1 MHIYQ
6 PVEADI
12 GEFVNFWSQRYQYAE
27 EHLYNDNIGHELTE
41 QRILD
46 LFRWKN
52 GTLLSEKK
60 YNSVQQNF
68 VQRREELAQFQND
81 LNVRGF
87 LDKFLEGGAI
97 WRIFWLHCFR
107 PNQYPI
113 YDQHVHRAMGFIQTG
128 EIEEIPKYGPR
139 KIDAYIDRYLPFHA
153 QFAAIDGRE
162 VDKALWSFGK
172 FINENNFPVPA

>member
-6 PVEADI
+6 PIETDI
-12 GEFVNFWSQRYQYAE
+12 ERFVNSWSQQYQYAE

-52 GTLLSEKK
+52 GTLLSKRK

-68 VQRREELAQFQND
+68 VRRRGELAQFEN
-81 LNVRGF
+81 NRHANEF
-87 LDKFLEGGAI
+87 LRNFSEGGAI
-97 WRIFWLHCFR
+97 WRIFWLHCYR
-107 PNQYPI
+107 PNEYPI
-113 YDQHVHRAMGFIQTG
+113 YDQHVHRAMTFIQAG
-128 EIEEIPKYGPR
+128 EKQEIPQYGPR
-139 KIDAYIDRYLPFHA
+139 KIDAYLNRYLPFYE
-153 QFAAIDGRE
+153 QVAALDRRE
-162 VDKALWSFGK
+162 ADKALWSFGK